1 MLETEIRLYNSLTK
15 TKEIFRPLRRGLASL
30 YTCGPTVYQYAH
42 IGNLRTYIFEDILKR
57 TLEYAG
63 YRVKHVMNITDVG
76 HLTSDEDEGEDKV
89 EVAAKREHKTVKE
102 ITQFYAKSFQNDLKQ
117 LNIESPAKYAWA
129 SRYIQP
135 QIKLIQQLE
144 EKGYTYQTADGIYFD
159 TDKLQNYGALKA
171 PNEGQAR
178 VEHNCAK
185 KNPHDFAL
193 WKFSLVDEQRQQ
205 EWPSPWGVGYPG
217 WHLECSAISAK
228 ELGQP
233 FDIHTG
239 GEDHI
244 GTHHNNEIAQS
255 EAAYDKPLANYW
267 LHSAFLL
274 SKDDKMSKSKGN
286 FVTLDDLAGLGY
298 DPLVYR
304 YLAVSSHY
312 RSKLNFSE
320 EALQG
325 AQNSLNKLRDLFA
338 VKTRGGRIIMPV
350 RKAFLLG
357 VSDDLN
363 VPEALATMWALVK
376 SDNSLADK
384 QATILDFD
392 RVLGL
397 NLKNYRPPVIPR
409 DIINL
414 ANQREK
420 ARQAKDWAKSDELRK
435 EIETKGYQV
444 LDTDSGY
451 TLKPKYPSSR
461 T

>member
-1 MLETEIRLYNSLTK
+1 MPEAELRFYNSLTK
-15 TKEIFRPLRRGLASL
+15 AKEVFKPIRRGWVYL

-63 YRVKHVMNITDVG
+63 FRVKHIMNITDVG
-76 HLTSDEDEGEDKV
+76 HLTSDADTGEDKV
-89 EVAAKREHKTVKE
+89 EQAAKKERKSAKE
-102 ITQFYAKSFQNDLKQ
+102 ITQFYARAFQDDLKK
-117 LNIESPAKYAWA
+117 LNIELPTKFAWA
-129 SRYIQP
+129 SRYIKP
-135 QIKLIQQLE
+135 QIQLIQQLE
-144 EKGYTYQTADGIYFD
+144 KKGFTYQTADGIYFD
-159 TDKLQNYGALKA
+159 TAKLSDYGKLKA
-171 PNEGQAR
+171 PSEGQAR
-178 VEHNCAK
+178 VEHSCAK
-185 KNPHDFAL
+185 RSPHDFAL
-193 WKFSLVDEQRQQ
+193 WKFSLPDEKRQQ

-217 WHLECSAISAK
+217 WHLECSAISTK

-286 FVTLDDLAGLGY
+286 FITLADLEKMGY

-304 YLAVSSHY
+304 YLAISSHY
-312 RSKLNFSE
+312 RSKLTFSE

-325 AQNSLNKLRDLFA
+325 AQNSLNKLRDLFSIR
-338 VKTRGGRIIMPV
+338 TRGGRVIMPV
-350 RKAFLLG
+350 RKAFALAID
-357 VSDDLN
+357 DDLN
-363 VPEALATMWALVK
+363 IPEALATMWALVK

-397 NLKNYRPPVIPR
+397 NLKNYHPPVIPQN
-409 DIINL
+409 IVEL
-414 ANQREK
+414 ANKRET
-420 ARQAKDWAKSDELRK
+420 ARRAEDWAKSDELRVK
-435 EIETKGYQV
+435 IETAGYQI
-444 LDTDSGY
+444 LDTETGF
-451 TLKPKYPSSR
+451 TIKPK
-461 T
+461 

>member
-1 MLETEIRLYNSLTK
+1 MLEAEIRFYNSLTK
-15 TKEIFRPLRRGLASL
+15 TKEVFQPIRRGGVYL
-30 YTCGPTVYQYAH
+30 YACGPTVYQYAH
-42 IGNLRTYIFEDILKR
+42 IGNFRTYIFEDVLKR

-63 YRVKHVMNITDVG
+63 FRVKHIMNITDVG
-76 HLTSDEDEGEDKV
+76 HLTSDADTGEDKV
-89 EVAAKREHKTVKE
+89 EQAAKKEHKTAKE
-102 ITQFYAKSFQNDLKQ
+102 IAQFYAQAFQNDFNK
-117 LNIESPAKYAWA
+117 LNIKPPTKYAWA
-129 SRYIQP
+129 SRYIKP
-135 QIKLIQQLE
+135 QIKLIQQLKK
-144 EKGYTYQTADGIYFD
+144 KGFTYQTADGIYFD
-159 TDKLQNYGALKA
+159 TAKLPDYGKLKS
-171 PNEGQAR
+171 PSEGQAR
-178 VEHNCAK
+178 VEHSSDK
-185 KNPHDFAL
+185 KSPTDFAL
-193 WKFSLVDEQRQQ
+193 WKFSLDDEKRQQ
-205 EWPSPWGVGYPG
+205 EWSSPWGVGYPG
-217 WHLECSAISAK
+217 WHLECSAISTK

-274 SKDDKMSKSKGN
+274 SNNNKMSKSKGD
-286 FVTLDDLAGLGY
+286 FITLADLEQMGY

-320 EALQG
+320 TALQS

-338 VKTRGGRIIMPV
+338 VKTQGGRVIMPV
-350 RKAFLLG
+350 RKAFFLAI
-357 VSDDLN
+357 SDDLN
-363 VPEALATMWALVK
+363 MPEALATLWALVK

-397 NLKNYRPPVIPR
+397 GLKNYHPPIIPKE
-409 DIINL
+409 IIDL

-420 ARQAKDWAKSDELRK
+420 ARGAKDWSKSDELRIQIK
-435 EIETKGYQV
+435 EKGY
-444 LDTDSGY
+444 LIFDTDSGY
-451 TLKPKYPSSR
+451 TIKSK
-461 T
+461 